1 VIILIIGFVI
11 LLLILSQGK
20 IYEKYWYRNLS
31 MNVKFSTKDAFEGD
45 TVGLHEEI
53 ANNKFLP
60 LPWVFVKYHIS
71 EHLVQQITEQ
81 MDGFEEDER
90 VSVHGGLFSVMW
102 YQIVRR
108 RLSFNCGKRGF
119 YRLRMIHITCSNLLH
134 TKNYYNSGES
144 YSELTV
150 FPRILEDYDSLNII
164 YKNLDALVLSHSL
177 INPDPF
183 EFRGIRD
190 YQPTDPMRD
199 INFKASA
206 IAQNL
211 MVNIYMPTSAKRL
224 EIILN
229 LEPYSLYPD
238 NELYEQ
244 GIRLAATLA
253 RHYILEDVKIGIYT
267 NGKDVSTG
275 ENIRLPGGNSTAHLY
290 SIYQSLARIAS
301 LYRAESI
308 APHLHSREDLAAV
321 YLVISTYHGEDFIE
335 AIETMKARG
344 MTVMT
349 VIPGYRGMDINMS
362 GENVNF
368 WEATEPRGRL
378 G

>member
-1 VIILIIGFVI
+1 
-11 LLLILSQGK
+11 
-20 IYEKYWYRNLS
+20 
-31 MNVKFSTKDAFEGD
+31 
-45 TVGLHEEI
+45 
-53 ANNKFLP
+53 
-60 LPWVFVKYHIS
+60 
-71 EHLVQQITEQ
+71 
-81 MDGFEEDER
+81 
-90 VSVHGGLFSVMW
+90 
-102 YQIVRR
+102 
-108 RLSFNCGKRGF
+108 
-119 YRLRMIHITCSNLLH
+119 
-134 TKNYYNSGES
+134 
-144 YSELTV
+144 
-150 FPRILEDYDSLNII
+150 
-164 YKNLDALVLSHSL
+164 
-177 INPDPF
+177 
-183 EFRGIRD
+183 
-190 YQPTDPMRD
+190 MRD